1 MLSMQATNTSSTDQ
15 ANFQRMCRYWHLV
28 SLPSPCVLPSRGDPC
43 GRPGGGGRPIST
55 TLILT
60 PIRDRYPRSYN
71 APASLARRIYAGV
84 LQPNGSQIVAVALS
98 TCFWATHARKDILLN
113 DDPPTIV
120 VLAQPI
126 CDGCK
131 RHIALAKFTKN
142 PVSQRRKI
150 VPASTAG
157 FLCNL
162 RLAILEMNMP
172 DALAETLQSILDA
185 QAIIAASAIEEVPG
199 IEHQPQQVRVC
210 HVQET
215 SNLFRC
221 LDVPG
226 AMVMKSHL
234 QAGFPA
240 YSPRNTLGS
249 TSEGMPFYRTQTH
262 LRYDAPGMLCAYR
275 VGAIVIGK
283 NDQGRRIPAPSV
295 HYSCKQLCDLQSV
308 SLSPGMC
315 IRILQCHR
323 HKCPDH
329 RQVSPLK
336 FLPESHW
343 LGGQI
348 AQVSKLSTGV
358 AGIT

>member
-28 SLPSPCVLPSRGDPC
+28 SLPSPCVLPEHAVLDAVRGITC
-43 GRPGGGGRPIST
+43 
-55 TLILT
+55 
-60 PIRDRYPRSYN
+60 PRAGTGSLGWT
-71 APASLARRIYAGV
+71 APSPDVVCVVPALLARRIYASV

-98 TCFWATHARKDILLN
+98 TCFWTTHAGKDILLN

-126 CDGCK
+126 CDGCE
-131 RHIALAKFTKN
+131 RHIALAKLTKN

-162 RLAILEMNMP
+162 WLAILEMDMP

-295 HYSCKQLCDLQSV
+295 HYSCTHLSDLQTV
-308 SLSPGMC
+308 
-315 IRILQCHR
+315 I
-323 HKCPDH
+323 
-329 RQVSPLK
+329 
-336 FLPESHW
+336 
-343 LGGQI
+343 
-348 AQVSKLSTGV
+348 
-358 AGIT
+358 